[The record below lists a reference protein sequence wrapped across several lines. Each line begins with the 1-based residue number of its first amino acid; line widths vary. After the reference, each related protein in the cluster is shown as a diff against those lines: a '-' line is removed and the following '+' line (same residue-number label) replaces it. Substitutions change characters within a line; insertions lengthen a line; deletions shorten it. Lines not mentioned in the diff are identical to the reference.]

1 MERLFLECAVRAA
14 LLVGGTAMVLYIM
27 RVKAA
32 AARHGVWTAVVLFM
46 LVLPLWTAWGPKASL
61 RVLPPLAQ
69 ITANNTTGPTSILS
83 TAFLPSPLVSTWQ
96 MVQLGVYLLGLCFLL
111 FRLAIGTVRA
121 RKLLHDAV
129 LYDNMLISPLC
140 AAPVTVGF
148 VHPVVILPEH
158 WRQWSQAQLDAV
170 LTHEGEHARRR
181 DPLVQ
186 WLALVNRALFW
197 FHPAAWWLERHLS
210 ALAEEACDNVVL
222 ASGHNPSEYAEYL
235 IDIARSVARSGARLN
250 VAGMAMP
257 GSFLPRRIGQIMGGG
272 QVSRISRVRMACV
285 AAACAIACTAFATGT
300 LDHKH
305 NFSAQAATPREAASA
320 AHPTTRFILGDL
332 KIEGDVHDRDGVRD
346 RILKAWKDREY
357 DETKELAD
365 EVTQMGIRRDFQ
377 ERGYFK
383 VVVHD
388 PVSQPLGLTDGKQRI
403 LVMTSIAEGDQ
414 FRLGTL
420 TVQRVAHDVLSIP
433 AATLRDQFHV
443 RNGDLFNVPEI
454 QAGLDR
460 LTRLYGTHGYADVKA
475 ELDTEV
481 DDASHRIDLILRITE
496 GPHTP

>member
-1 MERLFLECAVRAA
+1 
-14 LLVGGTAMVLYIM
+14 
-27 RVKAA
+27 
-32 AARHGVWTAVVLFM
+32 
-46 LVLPLWTAWGPKASL
+46 
-61 RVLPPLAQ
+61 
-69 ITANNTTGPTSILS
+69 
-83 TAFLPSPLVSTWQ
+83 
-96 MVQLGVYLLGLCFLL
+96 
-111 FRLAIGTVRA
+111 
-121 RKLLHDAV
+121 
-129 LYDNMLISPLC
+129 
-140 AAPVTVGF
+140 
-148 VHPVVILPEH
+148 
-158 WRQWSQAQLDAV
+158 
-170 LTHEGEHARRR
+170 
-181 DPLVQ
+181 
-186 WLALVNRALFW
+186 
-197 FHPAAWWLERHLS
+197 
-210 ALAEEACDNVVL
+210 
-222 ASGHNPSEYAEYL
+222 
-235 IDIARSVARSGARLN
+235 
-250 VAGMAMP
+250 
-257 GSFLPRRIGQIMGGG
+257 
-272 QVSRISRVRMACV
+272 
-285 AAACAIACTAFATGT
+285 
-300 LDHKH
+300 
-305 NFSAQAATPREAASA
+305 
-320 AHPTTRFILGDL
+320 LGDL
-332 KIEGDVHDRDGVRD
+332 KIGGDVHDRDGVRD